1 MRNPFLP
8 VLGLCLLAVP
18 TPAQDKAAPP
28 KDKAPAAKGVDFATQ
43 IWPILEK
50 SCVEC
55 HTTAHTG
62 ADGKLKK
69 PKGGVVLDSKD
80 GIAGSKKGKLFVA
93 KKPDDSLLYQSI
105 TLPADDEDR
114 MPPAKKGDPLPKDQQ
129 ELIKKWIEEGA
140 DYGSW
145 TGKKADD
152 KAKEGDKGKDKEKPA
167 TPPAGDKPKGKTA
180 AVDPLPELQK
190 GVKPL
195 AANVLEAFA
204 GGPFA

>member
-1 MRNPFLP
+1 MRNPFLS

-18 TPAQDKAAPP
+18 TLAQEKDKTPP

-55 HTTAHTG
+55 HTAAHTG

-129 ELIKKWIEEGA
+129 ELVKKWIEEGA
-140 DYGSW
+140 EYGTW
-145 TGKKADD
+145 TGKKAEE
-152 KAKEGDKGKDKEKPA
+152 KPKEGEKDKEKPA

-180 AVDPLPELQK
+180 SVDPIPELQK
-190 GVKPL
+190 GMKPL

-204 GGPFA
+204 SGPFA

>member
-18 TPAQDKAAPP
+18 GFAQDKDKTPP
-28 KDKAPAAKGVDFATQ
+28 KDQAPAKKGVDFATQ

-80 GIAGSKKGKLFVA
+80 GITGSKKGKLFVA
-93 KKPDDSLLYQSI
+93 KKPDESLVYQSI
-105 TLPADDEDR
+105 SLPADDEDR
-114 MPPAKKGDPLPKDQQ
+114 MPPAKKGGPLPAEQQ
-129 ELIKKWIEEGA
+129 ELIKKWIEDGA
-140 DYGSW
+140 EFGNW
-145 TGKKADD
+145 AGKKAEEKPKD
-152 KAKEGDKGKDKEKPA
+152 KDGDKGKDKPS
-167 TPPAGDKPKGKTA
+167 TPPGGDKPKGKD
-180 AVDPLPELQK
+180 VDPLVQLQK

-204 GGPFA
+204 SGPFA

>member
-8 VLGLCLLAVP
+8 VLGFCLLAVP
-18 TPAQDKAAPP
+18 TLAQDKDKTPP

-55 HTTAHTG
+55 HAAAHTG
-62 ADGKLKK
+62 ADGKMKK
-69 PKGGVVLDSKD
+69 PKGGVVLDHKD
-80 GIAGSKKGKLFVA
+80 GILAGKKGKPLFVA
-93 KKPDDSLLYQSI
+93 KKPDESMIYQSI

-129 ELIKKWIEEGA
+129 ELIKKWIEDGGEFGT
-140 DYGSW
+140 W
-145 TGKKADD
+145 TGKKAEE
-152 KAKEGDKGKDKEKPA
+152 KPKEGEKGKEKPA
-167 TPPAGDKPKGKTA
+167 TPPADKPKGKTA
-180 AVDPLPELQK
+180 SVDPIPELQK
-190 GVKPL
+190 GMKPL

-204 GGPFA
+204 SGPFA